1 MVSGKCEVAWFLPPS
16 LLHTHSLIAQK
27 SWQFNEFTIL
37 LISSSSDWA
46 VSSEWS
52 QGETRHQLGT
62 KWAWCL
68 REKCWLLGDAG
79 DRDDAAPCPGHFLHQ
94 AVSAVVAWLARWKWI
109 CIEPLWCNEN
119 IWQIFSHIWTLLLLK
134 CVFLLG
140 TLFSKI
146 KL

>member
-1 MVSGKCEVAWFLPPS
+1 MWSGLVLAS
-16 LLHTHSLIAQK
+16 LHHTHSLIARK

-37 LISSSSDWA
+37 LISSSPDWA
-46 VSSEWS
+46 VSSERS
-52 QGETRHQLGT
+52 QGETRHQPPAGHQVSLKSWRKVLGAGVTLGT
-62 KWAWCL
+62 EMTRRPAQDTSYIKQLARWW
-68 REKCWLLGDAG
+68 
-79 DRDDAAPCPGHFLHQ
+79 PGT
-94 AVSAVVAWLARWKWI
+94 WLARWKWI